1 MRAALRTRGS
11 TRKRNLCHYWTTH
24 GINFKRP
31 FSTESNKEEN
41 GWKELSGGK
50 LLLFKFDRKQ
60 ITFSYIRIAIAIEKI
75 FKNSV
80 FSKNSRLCSRQNRVV
95 IWPTDL
101 TARDLLSR
109 CVMFCWS
116 MTRIALLFFICDQ
129 RNTAMFRFVSFRFVI
144 FRFAN
149 LGRWI
154 CYAFFFFI
162 IDTIEC
168 IVNISV
174 ILNISFLRNDN
185 IKQESWF

>member
-1 MRAALRTRGS
+1 MVLISRDRLVQKAI
-11 TRKRNLCHYWTTH
+11 RKRMDEKSY
-24 GINFKRP
+24 R
-31 FSTESNKEEN
+31 EEN
-41 GWKELSGGK
+41 FSFSNLIVNKSHFLIFELQLQLK
-50 LLLFKFDRKQ
+50 
-60 ITFSYIRIAIAIEKI
+60 KI

-80 FSKNSRLCSRQNRVV
+80 FSKNNRLCSRQNRVV

-149 LGRWI
+149 LRRWI
-154 CYAFFFFI
+154 CYAFFFYNWHDRMYSKHFCNFEYI
-162 IDTIEC
+162 I
-168 IVNISV
+168 S
-174 ILNISFLRNDN
+174 S
-185 IKQESWF
+185 